1 MPADRG
7 TSRKLHTPPPARPHL
22 RVSPGR
28 PPSRGHHT
36 APPSGAWTQALSRL
50 TAAGITH
57 HTAAC
62 ANSLSKPW
70 GGRSSA
76 LRKVS
81 ALVTEVPAGL
91 PLSHRAALSL
101 GSFWG
106 GTRSK
111 RGRAQVKLFSPK
123 TPASNG
129 VLSCHVQTQLCTLR
143 PNSTLSYVTKTA

>member
-1 MPADRG
+1 MEEAVKLTYTSSCQAG
-7 TSRKLHTPPPARPHL
+7 TSRVL
-22 RVSPGR
+22 PGR

-36 APPSGAWTQALSRL
+36 APLSWAWTQALSRL

-57 HTAAC
+57 HTAAW

-81 ALVTEVPAGL
+81 ALVIEVTAGP

-106 GTRSK
+106 GTRPR